1 MINSSIFL
9 MLREFDIL
17 KSLSEKQIE
26 NMTKLAQLKRL
37 GKNAEIYSPGDES
50 MFVYLVQKGSVKL
63 GINASCGKILIKDVV
78 YENSLFGE
86 NIFVG
91 DGLRKEFAKSMT
103 DTSVIKIPTEVFK
116 ALVEENP
123 AFANDIMGVVLQ
135 RLQLLEERVQSF
147 VFKKAKKRIVD
158 FIKKTGELRGIKIG
172 IDEIL
177 INHGMSHKE
186 IAYLT
191 DTSRQTVAR
200 VLGELKKD
208 NLIHFSARKPN
219 KILIRNVMTLA

>member
-17 KSLSEKQIE
+17 KSLSEKE
-26 NMTKLAQLKRL
+26 LEEMTKSAILKRVE
-37 GKNAEIYSPGDES
+37 KNKSIYEPGDES
-50 MFVYLVQKGSVKL
+50 NFVYLVQKGSVKL

-91 DGLRKEFAKSMT
+91 DGQRKEFAKTMT
-103 DTSVIKIPTEVFK
+103 DTSVIKIPTEVFRS
-116 ALVEENP
+116 LVEENGE
-123 AFANDIMGVVLQ
+123 FANDIMGVVLQ
-135 RLQLLEERVQSF
+135 RLQLLEERMQSF
-147 VFKKAKKRIVD
+147 VFKKAKIRIMD

-172 IDEIL
+172 IQEIL

-208 NLIHFSARKPN
+208 DLIHFSPRKPN
-219 KILIRNVMTLA
+219 KILIRNMMNLA

>member
-9 MLREFDIL
+9 MLRQFDIL
-17 KSLSEKQIE
+17 KSLSEKE
-26 NMTKLAQLKRL
+26 LEEMTKSATLKRVE
-37 GKNAEIYSPGDES
+37 KNKNIYEPGDES
-50 MFVYLVQKGSVKL
+50 LYVYLVQKGSIKL

-86 NIFVG
+86 NIFL
-91 DGLRKEFAKSMT
+91 DDKTRKEFAKTMT
-103 DTSVIKIPTEVFK
+103 DTSVIRIPTDVFK
-116 ALVEENP
+116 AMVVENGT
-123 AFANDIMGVVLQ
+123 FANDIMGVVLH
-135 RLQLLEERVQSF
+135 RLQLLEERMQSF
-147 VFKKAKKRIVD
+147 VFKKAKKRIMD
-158 FIKKTGELRGIKIG
+158 FILKTGRLRGIKIG
-172 IDEIL
+172 LEEIL

-200 VLGELKKD
+200 VLGELKRE

-219 KILIRNVMTLA
+219 KILIRNMMNLA

>member
-9 MLREFDIL
+9 MLRDFDIL
-17 KSLSEKQIE
+17 KSLSERE
-26 NMTKLAQLKRL
+26 LEEMTKLAQLKRVA
-37 GKNAEIYSPGDES
+37 KNMNIYEPGDES
-50 MFVYLVQKGSVKL
+50 HFVYLVQKGSVKL
-63 GINASCGKILIKDVV
+63 GINAACGKILIKDVV

-91 DGLRKEFAKSMT
+91 EGQRKEFAKTMT
-103 DTSVIKIPTEVFK
+103 DTSVIKIPTEVFRTM
-116 ALVEENP
+116 VEENGN
-123 AFANDIMGVVLQ
+123 FANDIMGVILQ
-135 RLQLLEERVQSF
+135 RLQLLEERMQSF
-147 VFKKAKKRIVD
+147 VFKKAKIRIMD

-172 IDEIL
+172 IQEIL

-208 NLIHFSARKPN
+208 DLIHFSARKPN
-219 KILIRNVMTLA
+219 KILIRNMMSLA

>member
-17 KSLSEKQIE
+17 KSLSERE
-26 NMTKLAQLKRL
+26 LEEMTKKAQLKRVE
-37 GKNAEIYSPGDES
+37 KNNNIYEPGDDS
-50 MFVYLVQKGSVKL
+50 HFVYLVQKGSVKL

-91 DGLRKEFAKSMT
+91 DGQRKEFAKTMT
-103 DTSVIKIPTEVFK
+103 DTSVIKIPTGVFRT
-116 ALVEENP
+116 LVEENSL
-123 AFANDIMGVVLQ
+123 FANDIMGVVLQ
-135 RLQLLEERVQSF
+135 RLQLLEERMQSF
-147 VFKKAKKRIVD
+147 VFKKAKMRIMD
-158 FIKKTGELRGIKIG
+158 FIKRTGELRGIKIG

-219 KILIRNVMTLA
+219 KILIRNMMNLA

>member
-9 MLREFDIL
+9 MLRAFDIL
-17 KSLSEKQIE
+17 KSLSERE
-26 NMTKLAQLKRL
+26 LEEMTKLAQLKRVV
-37 GKNAEIYSPGDES
+37 KNTNIYEPGDDS
-50 MFVYLVQKGSVKL
+50 HFVYLVQKGSIKL
-63 GINASCGKILIKDVV
+63 GINASCGKILIKDIV
-78 YENSLFGE
+78 YENSIFGE

-91 DGLRKEFAKSMT
+91 DGQRKEFAKTMT
-103 DTSVIKIPTEVFK
+103 DTSVIKIPTEVFRTM
-116 ALVEENP
+116 VEDNG

-135 RLQLLEERVQSF
+135 RLQLLEERMQSF
-147 VFKKAKKRIVD
+147 VFKKAKKRIMD

-172 IDEIL
+172 LQEIL

-200 VLGELKKD
+200 VLGELKRED
-208 NLIHFSARKPN
+208 LIHFSARKPN
-219 KILIRNVMTLA
+219 KILIRNMTSLA

>member
-17 KSLSEKQIE
+17 KSLSERE
-26 NMTKLAQLKRL
+26 LEEMTKLAQLKRVV
-37 GKNAEIYSPGDES
+37 KNLNIYEPGDES
-50 MFVYLVQKGSVKL
+50 NFVYLVQKGSVKL

-91 DGLRKEFAKSMT
+91 DGQRKEFAKTMT
-103 DTSVIKIPTEVFK
+103 DTSVIKIPTEVFRS
-116 ALVEENP
+116 LVEENGE
-123 AFANDIMGVVLQ
+123 FANDIMGVVLQ
-135 RLQLLEERVQSF
+135 RLQLLEERMQSF
-147 VFKKAKKRIVD
+147 VFKKAKIRIMD

-172 IDEIL
+172 IQEIL

-208 NLIHFSARKPN
+208 DLIHFSPRKPN
-219 KILIRNVMTLA
+219 KILIRNMMNLA